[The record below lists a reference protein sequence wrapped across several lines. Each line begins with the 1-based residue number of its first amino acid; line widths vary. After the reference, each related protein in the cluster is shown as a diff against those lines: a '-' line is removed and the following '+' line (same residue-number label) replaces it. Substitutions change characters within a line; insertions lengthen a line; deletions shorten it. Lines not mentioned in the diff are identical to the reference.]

1 MPTPRPARSAPSTRT
16 PPAPAPAPKARS
28 PRTTAGPTGVVAP
41 VRKARSTRSAPKLA
55 RASNHGAARPI
66 TGARE
71 PDAVIKAA
79 TGRSWAQ
86 WFRLLDRFDVAEAG
100 HSATVRHLA
109 DEHDCPRWWRQR
121 IAGAYAEA
129 RGLLS
134 PPARSLAANTSRTL
148 SVSIDDLYRAWQGRA
163 PGKWLQTK
171 FKVHRANANR
181 SLRLDWPDQHQRRD
195 LLLGQGRAPQPGQ
208 RHAPPA
214 RDAAEV
220 AAKKAFWSDALD
232 KLQAILE

>member
-1 MPTPRPARSAPSTRT
+1 MPTPRTARSAPSTRQ
-16 PPAPAPAPKARS
+16 PPPTAPAPKARS
-28 PRTTAGPTGVVAP
+28 TRRPAAPATAVAP
-41 VRKARSTRSAPKLA
+41 VRKARSPRSAPKLA
-55 RASNHGAARPI
+55 RARDVARPL
-66 TGARE
+66 TGERE

-86 WFRLLDRFDVAEAG
+86 WFRLLDRFDAAAAG

-121 IAGAYAEA
+121 IAGAHAEA
-129 RGLLS
+129 RGLLT

-148 SVSIDDLYRAWQGRA
+148 SVSVDDLYRAWQGRG

-171 FKVHRANANR
+171 FKVDRANANR
-181 SLRLDWPDQHQRRD
+181 SLRLAWPDHTSVEIYFWAKGERRSQVNVMHRQLTD
-195 LLLGQGRAPQPGQ
+195 
-208 RHAPPA
+208 PA
-214 RDAAEV
+214 QV
-220 AAKKAFWSDALD
+220 ATQKAFWSDALD